1 MHSAY
6 RNAFRSARPTI
17 SLMTTAK
24 TAGTSDFRRPLL
36 GAHMSIAGGVSEA
49 LVRGRDTGC
58 ECIQIF
64 TKSSRQWA
72 SKPYS
77 AEEVEAFRTAQAAT
91 GIRTVVAHDS
101 YLLNLGAPDEKLR
114 QRSVGGFIDE
124 LERCELLGVP
134 YLIAH
139 PGAHV
144 GAGEETGIKTIA
156 RSIDE
161 AHKACSGLKVKV
173 ALEITAGQGSNLG
186 YKFDQMGA
194 IFDAVKE
201 NERLRLCFDTE
212 HAFAAGYDLR
222 TDEGYERTF
231 AELEQHIGLKRLA
244 AFHLNDSMKPFHS
257 RVDRHE
263 HIGKGHLGLEAF
275 RRLLNDPRFAG
286 LPMCLETDPGPEM
299 KDLVAD
305 LRQLHQLLISS
316 VK

>member
-1 MHSAY
+1 MS
-6 RNAFRSARPTI
+6 
-17 SLMTTAK
+17 TAK
-24 TAGTSDFRRPLL
+24 DELKRPLL

-49 LVRGRDTGC
+49 FARGKEAGC

-72 SKPYS
+72 SKPY
-77 AEEVEAFRTAQAAT
+77 AEEEVAAFKRAQAET
-91 GIRTVVAHDS
+91 GIRIVVAHDS

-134 YLIAH
+134 FLIAH
-139 PGAHV
+139 PGSHV
-144 GAGEETGIKTIA
+144 GSGEEAGIKMIA
-156 RSIDE
+156 QSIDE
-161 AHKACSGLKVKV
+161 AHKACAGFKVKV

-186 YKFDQMGA
+186 YKFEQMGQ

-231 AELEQHIGLKRLA
+231 AELDKHIGLKRLV
-244 AFHLNDSMKPFHS
+244 AFHINDSLKPFNSH
-257 RVDRHE
+257 VDRHE
-263 HIGKGHLGLEAF
+263 HIGKGHLGLDPF
-275 RRLLNDPRFAG
+275 RRVVNDPRFVG
-286 LPMCLETDPGPEM
+286 LPMCLETEPGPEM
-299 KDLVAD
+299 KDIVED
-305 LRQLHQLLISS
+305 LKSLHKLLKS
-316 VK
+316 